1 MEDCIPTAE
10 ARAQATREMPLFIAK
25 NKDKEPVKLNYPD
38 FHKKDYENGGKFEA
52 LGLVFYILPYKR
64 VIEQSGKVCKDNYVQ
79 FDDGKLEVFDSRTR
93 LNTLIKRRR

>member
-10 ARAQATREMPLFIAK
+10 ARAQAAREMPLFIAK

-64 VIEQSGKVCKDNYVQ
+64 VIEPSGKTCKDNYAQ
-79 FDDGKLEVFDSRTR
+79 FDDGKLEVFNSRTR